1 MEAKLIQM
9 RPWLLWDALG
19 APGGSRTPVG
29 PRGSSK
35 SIHFENSDI
44 NGSKRRFWNGL
55 NGASNGSENGAENR
69 AQYGSEIM
77 SLGNVETM
85 KTVKLY

>member
-1 MEAKLIQM
+1 MV
-9 RPWLLWDALG
+9 PFW
-19 APGGSRTPVG
+19 TPVG

-35 SIHFENSDI
+35 SIHFEHHNDI
-44 NGSKRRFWNGL
+44 NGSKGRFWNGL

-77 SLGNVETM
+77 SFGNVETM
-85 KTVKLY
+85 KTVKQS